1 MTNDELHTIKIQA
14 GSHAAAEA
22 IQKGHTPRF
31 YRLAELFCLC
41 ENILEGRQ
49 VQPNK

>member
-14 GSHAAAEA
+14 GSQAGAEA
-22 IQKGHTPRF
+22 IQKGYTPRF
-31 YRLAELFCLC
+31 YELARLYCLC